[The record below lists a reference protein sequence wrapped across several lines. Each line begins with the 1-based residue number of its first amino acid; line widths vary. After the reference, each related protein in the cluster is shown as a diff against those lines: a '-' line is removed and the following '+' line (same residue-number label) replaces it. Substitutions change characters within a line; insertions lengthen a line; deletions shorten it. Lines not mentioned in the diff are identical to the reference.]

1 VKSKVSLFAFIAIL
15 AMNAHLSAFQIE
27 GVPFVRQQSAR
38 CGPAS
43 LSSVLS
49 YYGAEIDPGA
59 IASATYDERLG
70 GSLITDLENF
80 AKKRGFK
87 TELGQGDIEKIKD
100 LIDKKHP
107 VIVLVDLGL
116 WFVAKPHYLVLFGY
130 SPEGFMVHDGLKASQ
145 LYEYGGFQEIW
156 RKMGNAYL
164 LVYR

>member
-87 TELGQGDIEKIKD
+87 TESGQGDIEKIKD
-100 LIDKKHP
+100 LIDKK
-107 VIVLVDLGL
+107 IRSSSSWILASGL
-116 WFVAKPHYLVLFGY
+116 SQNPITSSYSATPPKVSWFT
-130 SPEGFMVHDGLKASQ
+130 MV
-145 LYEYGGFQEIW
+145 
-156 RKMGNAYL
+156 
-164 LVYR
+164 

>member
-1 VKSKVSLFAFIAIL
+1 MKSKVILFAFIAIL

-27 GVPFVRQQSAR
+27 GVPFVRQETAH

-43 LSSVLS
+43 LSSVFS
-49 YYGAEIDPGA
+49 YYGVEIDPAA

-87 TELGQGDIEKIKD
+87 TESGQGDIEKIKD

-107 VIVLVDLGL
+107 VIELVDLGV
-116 WFVAKPHYLVLFGY
+116 WFVTKPHYLVLFGY
-130 SPEGFMVHDGLKASQ
+130 SPDGFMVHDGIKPSQ
-145 LYEYGGFQEIW
+145 LYEYGGFQDMW
-156 RKMGNAYL
+156 RKMGKAYL
-164 LVYR
+164 LVCR